1 MSLRVLY
8 CKFIQWW
15 IRYDKQREARAVR
28 RERKRDAVLY
38 ELEQHVRDII
48 QERSLLSASSESIL
62 KPLRE

>member
-1 MSLRVLY
+1 M
-8 CKFIQWW
+8 IN
-15 IRYDKQREARAVR
+15 REKLETLDEK
-28 RERKRDAVLY
+28 ERGAVLY